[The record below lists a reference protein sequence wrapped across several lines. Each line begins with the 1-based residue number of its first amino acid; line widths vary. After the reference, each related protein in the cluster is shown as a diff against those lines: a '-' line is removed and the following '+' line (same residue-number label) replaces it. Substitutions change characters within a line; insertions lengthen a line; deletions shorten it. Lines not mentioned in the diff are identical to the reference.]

1 MTNGFGRMPD
11 YRAQITPRD
20 RWNIVAY
27 IRALQ
32 LSQHAAAADV
42 PGGDPTK
49 LAKPAA
55 PRQAATSRPAKHV
68 AGSADLCLHRQS
80 SPILRRW
87 RRSSS
92 GRSSSASSGS
102 SSARSAPSM
111 DVDQFI
117 RSWLIGFLF
126 CLGLT
131 LGSLALLM
139 LQHLSGGQ
147 WGLVSRRVFEAAT
160 RNLPIVAL
168 FFIPILL
175 RLPVHLRVGAA
186 GSGRTTP
193 SSRRR
198 PAT

>member
-1 MTNGFGRMPD
+1 MTNGFGAMPD

-32 LSQHAAAADV
+32 LSQHAATADV

-49 LAKPAA
+49 LRK
-55 PRQAATSRPAKHV
+55 
-68 AGSADLCLHRQS
+68 AGGRGE
-80 SPILRRW
+80 R
-87 RRSSS
+87 RRSTDALMTTQAVITDSPALARLQQRALIV
-92 GRSSSASSGS
+92 GGIGLVASLIG
-102 SSARSAPSM
+102 AAM
-111 DVDQFI
+111 DFDQFFH
-117 RSWLIGFLF
+117 SWLIGFLF

-160 RNLPIVAL
+160 RTLPLVAL
-168 FFIPILL
+168 FFIPVAPPAA
-175 RLPVHLRVGAA
+175 RPLRVGAA
-186 GSGRTTP
+186 GGGQATP